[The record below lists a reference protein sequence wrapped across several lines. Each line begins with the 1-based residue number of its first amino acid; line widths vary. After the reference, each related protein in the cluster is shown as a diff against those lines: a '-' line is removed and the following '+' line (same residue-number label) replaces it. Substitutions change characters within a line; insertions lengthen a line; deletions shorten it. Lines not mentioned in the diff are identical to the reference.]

1 MLVTLVLL
9 SGIVVV
15 AVTRAPFDV
24 AHGWA
29 SLGLATLAALG
40 LRFGARPI
48 LRALNGFGRFF
59 NGMFS
64 VFSNA
69 DFAALMGVQ
78 FLAMAADGVIRG
90 SIAKSIAFGGQ
101 EGFDVTVPNADYLLK
116 VVLALYIHTFIQPV
130 HRRVHRPVR
139 TAPRAVA
146 LEHRDRGDRS

>member
-1 MLVTLVLL
+1 MGHTLWVVFALGLLLVLPGRSPPGGSSSTTVAEGRARPGISITLVLL

-69 DFAALMGVQ
+69 T
-78 FLAMAADGVIRG
+78 
-90 SIAKSIAFGGQ
+90 S
-101 EGFDVTVPNADYLLK
+101 
-116 VVLALYIHTFIQPV
+116 
-130 HRRVHRPVR
+130 
-139 TAPRAVA
+139 PR
-146 LEHRDRGDRS
+146 